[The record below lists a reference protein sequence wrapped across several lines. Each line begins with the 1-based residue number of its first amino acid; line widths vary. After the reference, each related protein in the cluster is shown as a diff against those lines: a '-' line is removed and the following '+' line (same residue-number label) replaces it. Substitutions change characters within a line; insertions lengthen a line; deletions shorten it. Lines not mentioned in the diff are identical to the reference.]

1 MPLDRL
7 ILIIVC
13 VIAAAA
19 ATVWAAAALLASTI
33 LSPVAGLGVI
43 SVIALCAYVAWRVIS
58 DRVNNKDDDHYD
70 RFEN

>member
-13 VIAAAA
+13 VVAAAA
-19 ATVWAAAALLASTI
+19 ATIWVAAVLLASTMV
-33 LSPVAGLGVI
+33 SPVAGLSVI
-43 SVIALCAYVAWRVIS
+43 SVITLCAYVAWRVIS